1 MVITAQLIPWLIIS
15 MFKAAYAED
24 DSGSNGSSKKY
35 YILIGA
41 GVFVFIAIGVLVYVE
56 WNKELKA
63 FGGNEWIVY
72 VLFVL
77 LGIAGLI
84 IFTWLVFGFKRYTN
98 LDRRTLLTYFLI
110 RAAHDPPQFGGC
122 MRDW

>member
-1 MVITAQLIPWLIIS
+1 MVITTQLIPWLIIS

-24 DSGSNGSSKKY
+24 DSGSNGSSTKY

-41 GVFVFIAIGVLVYVE
+41 GIFVIAAIVVLVYLD
-56 WNKELKA
+56 WNDHLKSLDDKK
-63 FGGNEWIVY
+63 WIIY

-77 LGIAGLI
+77 CGFAGLI